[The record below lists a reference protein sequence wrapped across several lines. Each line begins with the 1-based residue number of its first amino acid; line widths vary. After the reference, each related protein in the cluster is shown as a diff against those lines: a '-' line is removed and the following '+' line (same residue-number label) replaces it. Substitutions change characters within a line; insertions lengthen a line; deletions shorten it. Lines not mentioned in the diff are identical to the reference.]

1 MCPLLSMCIS
11 VSDEETNFT
20 LMCYVK
26 QYEWNIEEIGGCDE
40 KHKAYRV
47 KVIARNSC
55 LIALLLVMAI
65 IFIMSNQSAKD
76 SYKVTGSV
84 VSVISK
90 EPISQSDWE
99 ARSVVVTA
107 MRKLAHITLF
117 ALLGF

>member
-1 MCPLLSMCIS
+1 
-11 VSDEETNFT
+11 
-20 LMCYVK
+20 
-26 QYEWNIEEIGGCDE
+26 
-40 KHKAYRV
+40 
-47 KVIARNSC
+47 
-55 LIALLLVMAI
+55 MAI